1 MCIRDRSWDPTGNV
15 IYCSSLHKTLA
26 PGMRL
31 GWLLGGRW
39 KARIAMLK
47 FAQSRP
53 NEPLAQIA
61 VADYLGSRAYDRHL
75 ARLRRQLKT
84 QRDQTAE
91 IIAAHFPRGTRLS
104 VPTGGMLLWVEMP
117 EGRSGLDV
125 FEAALKQGI
134 RVAPGAMFSN
144 STRYNHFLR
153 ISCGQRHTPDIAQA
167 LGTLARIVGERPA

>member
-1 MCIRDRSWDPTGNV
+1 
-15 IYCSSLHKTLA
+15 
-26 PGMRL
+26 
-31 GWLLGGRW
+31 
-39 KARIAMLK
+39 
-47 FAQSRP
+47 
-53 NEPLAQIA
+53 
-61 VADYLGSRAYDRHL
+61 
-75 ARLRRQLKT
+75 LKT